1 MSKNGNIEQNIKK
14 TVDILISLND
24 VPSSTK
30 NLCYGIEWLLVD
42 KFVKD
47 KELRNLLLDRLG
59 DKMSALY
66 EYVQRKEAEGMEK
79 GMEKGIEKGRK
90 EGEAKGMENGEE
102 NGKKIIIK
110 KFYDAGMSVKEIAE
124 ITEIG
129 IGEVK
134 RFVN

>member
-1 MSKNGNIEQNIKK
+1 MSKNANIEQNIKK
-14 TVDILISLND
+14 TIDILISLND

-79 GMEKGIEKGRK
+79 GMKEERK
-90 EGEAKGMENGEE
+90 VL
-102 NGKKIIIK
+102 IK